1 MHIKVVGHQGSPY
14 SVKLRAF
21 LRYKRI
27 PFNWIH
33 SNTNEATSLPPT
45 RVPIIPAV
53 YFADERFSS
62 GHTDST
68 PLIQFIN
75 HKYLERSSIPPDPVL
90 RFLNELFEDFA
101 DEWLNKLMFYY
112 RFKFD
117 GAFNS
122 QCLLLSTDPSMS
134 INDVEQ
140 FAKIFEMRQKDKMKT
155 IVSIDEKS
163 QYFVEDYDT
172 RILKVFDEILSK
184 NNYIFGSRPS
194 SSDFGFYGQFHQL
207 LLSDPASSTI
217 ALNST
222 KRLIPWCSL
231 MEDLSGIDIENRT
244 WITREFLKLSKPHI
258 ELLKDVQDIY
268 LKLLNSNLIASNDAT
283 KEFTVNL
290 RGHLWKQCVNKYH
303 VKCLMKLRE
312 SYELLSPE
320 DKKFIIS
327 LGLMLHPNKST
338 QSQL

>member
-33 SNTNEATSLPPT
+33 SNTNEATTLPPT

-53 YFADERFSS
+53 YFEFESYSA

-68 PLIQFIN
+68 PLIQFLN
-75 HKYLERSSIPPDPVL
+75 HKHLERSSIPPDPVL

-112 RFKFD
+112 RFKYD
-117 GAFNS
+117 SVFNS
-122 QCLLLSTDPSMS
+122 QRLLLSTDPSMH

-140 FAKIFEMRQKDKMKT
+140 FAKIFEMRQRDKLKT
-155 IVSIDEKS
+155 IVNIDEKS
-163 QYFVEDYDT
+163 QYFVEDYYT
-172 RILKVFDEILSK
+172 RIVKVFDEILSK

-207 LLSDPASSTI
+207 VISDPASSII
-217 ALNST
+217 ASNAT

-244 WITREFLKLSKPHI
+244 WITRNFLKMSKPHR

-268 LKLLNSNLIASNDAT
+268 LKLLNSNLIASNGAA
-283 KEFTVNL
+283 KECTVNL
-290 RGHLWKQCVNKYH
+290 RGHLWKQGVNKYH

-312 SYELLSPE
+312 SYELLSPG
-320 DKKFIIS
+320 DKKFIVS
-327 LGLMLHPNKST
+327 LGLVLNPNELT